1 MSELT
6 GPPTGGLRRPAWR
19 RWGVPLG
26 LAGGAAVLVA
36 AGGLA
41 LRDRPLHAPRWV
53 ADRVEAA
60 VNNALEGH
68 GRLALGA
75 VDLVLDHG
83 WRPRFRLSDITL
95 FDQADQ
101 RIGTLAD
108 LRFRLRRDDLLA
120 LRLRP
125 DVVEM
130 GRATMYLRR
139 LPDGRLDLDV
149 GQTGAA
155 FGAVGSMA
163 EIMAAIDD
171 FFEEPLLSGVIRASA
186 REVGI
191 RLEDQRVGQVWEVS
205 DGRLTVRRDGAGVR
219 VALDFDLG
227 AAGERPAAANLLFE
241 TRRGTPEASFSAR
254 LTDVPARDVALQAPA
269 LAWLSVL
276 DAPLSGEVSAR
287 IDGTGALL
295 PVRGKLS
302 IGPGAVQPE
311 PGTPPVRFRSAVLAL
326 AYDAAAERVSFE
338 QINVQSRTLRF
349 SATGQAFLR
358 EMEGGFPAVVE
369 AQIAVS
375 DMRVDPDGVFEAPVG
390 FSDGQ
395 ADLQLRLD
403 PLTLAIGQA
412 TLSEGSQRLR
422 AFGRIAARPDGWEVA
437 LDTTVNEVDR
447 QRLIA
452 LWPVSVAGKTREWL
466 SENVFTANLS
476 DVKAA
481 VRLRPGEEP
490 RLGLTYE
497 FRDGE
502 VGFMPTLPPIRH
514 GSGYAAIDR
523 GRYAMRVNAG
533 QVDAPKGGTLDVAGS
548 TFVVPDIEEKPARA
562 EIDLQAR
569 GSITAALSV
578 LDEPPFRFL
587 SKAEKPVDLAEGRAD
602 VRARIALPLLKDV
615 KLPQVEYHVAGVLSQ
630 VRSDRIVPGRALE
643 AAQLDL
649 TADRDMLRISGAG
662 RLSGVPFQG
671 AWEQPLDKAKSDLSR
686 VTGWVELSPAALAA
700 FAPGLPETLVSG
712 RGRADVQVDLAKGA
726 PPAIRLESDLAGLGL
741 RLPEIGWQLSP
752 AQKGRLAL
760 ALTAGKPAEVRSLSL
775 TAPGLMLEGGR
786 ATLKADDTLG
796 TARFS
801 RVRAGDWLDAPVV
814 LTGQGR
820 GRPPAVS
827 LPGGHVN
834 LAALPDG
841 GGGARP
847 VRSAAPSRGS
857 SVPITFTL
865 DRVDVG
871 KELFLTNASGAL
883 ETGGGIHGTF
893 RGLVNGVAGLTGE
906 AIATGG
912 RPALR
917 FSAKDAGALIAAMGI
932 TPRAAGGALSLSL
945 TPRAQAGEYDGQLA
959 IEDMR
964 LREAPVLA
972 QLLSAVSVVG
982 LVEQLAGGGIL
993 FSDIRSDFRLTPGAV
1008 EVKSGSA
1015 TGPSLGISAAGVYLL
1030 GSRRIEMQGVVSP
1043 LYLLNGIGAG
1053 LTRRGEG
1060 LIGINYTVSGTA
1072 DDPRIGVNPLSI
1084 FTPGMFRELFRSD
1097 PPRLA
1102 Q

>member
-1 MSELT
+1 
-6 GPPTGGLRRPAWR
+6 
-19 RWGVPLG
+19 VPLG
-26 LAGGAAVLVA
+26 LAGGVAVLLA

-53 ADRVEAA
+53 ADRVETAI
-60 VNNALEGH
+60 NDALAGH

-95 FDQADQ
+95 FDQAGQ

-171 FFEEPLLSGVIRASA
+171 FFEEPLLSGVVFASA
-186 REVGI
+186 RELGI

-205 DGRLTVRRDGAGVR
+205 DGRLTLRRDGAGVR

-241 TRRGTPEASFSAR
+241 TRRGTPEANFNAR
-254 LTDVPARDVALQAPA
+254 LTDVPARDMALQSPA

-287 IDGTGALL
+287 IDSSGTLL

-326 AYDAAAERVSFE
+326 SYDSTAERVSFE
-338 QINVQSRTLRF
+338 EITVQSRTLRL

-358 EMEGGFPAVVE
+358 EMEGGFPAAVE

-403 PLTLAIGQA
+403 PLTLAIGQV
-412 TLSEGSQRLR
+412 TLSEGSERLR

-452 LWPVSVAGKTREWL
+452 LWPVSLAGKTRDWL
-466 SENVFTANLS
+466 NENVFTANLS

-481 VRLRPGEEP
+481 VRLRPGEDP

-497 FRDGE
+497 FRDAE
-502 VGFMPTLPPIRH
+502 VRFMPTLPPIRH

-523 GRYAMRVNAG
+523 GRYAMQVNEG
-533 QVDAPKGGTLDVAGS
+533 QVDAPTGGTLDVAGS

-562 EIDLQAR
+562 EIDLRAR
-569 GSITAALSV
+569 GNITAALSV

-587 SKAEKPVDLAEGRAD
+587 SKAGKPVDLAEGRAD

-615 KLPQVEYHVAGVLSQ
+615 KLPQVDYHVAGALSD
-630 VRSDRIVPGRALE
+630 VRSDRIVPGRVLE
-643 AAQLDL
+643 AANLDL

-671 AWEQPLDKAKSDLSR
+671 AWDQPLDKAKSDLSR

-712 RGRADVQVDLAKGA
+712 RGRADVRVDLAKGA
-726 PPAIRLESDLAGLGL
+726 PPAIRLESDLAGVGL
-741 RLPEIGWQLSP
+741 RLPEIGWQLAP
-752 AQKGRLAL
+752 TQKGKLSL
-760 ALTAGKPAEVRSLSL
+760 ALTAGKPAEIRRLSL
-775 TAPGLMLEGGR
+775 AAPGLMLEGGGV
-786 ATLKADDTLG
+786 TLKADDTLAA
-796 TARFS
+796 ARFS
-801 RVRAGDWLDAPVV
+801 RVRVGKWLDAPVV

-827 LPGGHVN
+827 LSGGYVN
-834 LAALPDG
+834 LAALPE

-847 VRSAAPSRGS
+847 VRNAASQGG

-871 KELFLTNASGAL
+871 KGLFLTNASGAL

-893 RGLVNGVAGLTGE
+893 RGLVNGVAGLTGQ

-917 FSAKDAGALIAAMGI
+917 LSATDAGALIAAMGI

-945 TPRAQAGEYDGQLA
+945 TPRARAGEYDGRLA
-959 IEDMR
+959 VEDMR
-964 LREAPVLA
+964 LKEAPVLA

-1030 GSRRIEMQGVVSP
+1030 GSKRIEMQGVVSP

-1072 DDPRIGVNPLSI
+1072 DDPQIGVNPLSI
-1084 FTPGMFRELFRSD
+1084 FTPGMFREMFRSD